1 MRTVREIMARR
12 RAPPAADVPG
22 RPRSR
27 CWRPGRVIALAGLAL
42 AGWVGLSAAA
52 TAAAAPLAAL
62 PAQRPEA
69 QAYLR
74 MADEINS
81 ALPARL
87 SGTGAFSDD
96 DALIPS
102 AALIPY
108 QINTPLW
115 SDGARKQRWISV
127 PSRLKEPSP
136 PAAAAAAPPTI
147 TFSAAGEWH
156 FPAGTVLVK
165 QFSLPIDE
173 RDPSR
178 LRRLET
184 RLLVVLTGERV
195 YGVTYRWRS
204 DGSAADRLDDGA
216 DEDIAVTMQGGGTR
230 IQRWHYPSRGECLQC
245 HNQAAGG
252 VLGLKTRQLNRVV
265 AGADGMPVNQ
275 LVGWSRL
282 GLLSAAFDE
291 ARLPGLQRLVAID
304 DAQASLEQR
313 VRSYLDANC
322 SHCHR
327 PGVLPFSTYDARWDT
342 PLDHQNLILGRV
354 ANEYGIERARYI
366 RPRDP
371 WRSMVLQ
378 RQERTEVLQMPPL
391 GRTLVDEQ
399 AVGVLRAWI
408 DALPGD
414 PTLAPPEIAPP
425 AGRYQSPLEVQL
437 RHGDAQAELRYTLDG
452 SPPDQDSPRYAGAIT
467 LDRGVVLRVKAFRT
481 GWAGSLPVTAAFD
494 VR

>member
-1 MRTVREIMARR
+1 MPGEREITAERR
-12 RAPPAADVPG
+12 VPPCAGAPGGQPAGMRWAGRA
-22 RPRSR
+22 SL
-27 CWRPGRVIALAGLAL
+27 IAGLAL
-42 AGWVGLSAAA
+42 AGLAGLAPR
-52 TAAAAPLAAL
+52 AAAAAAAMAV
-62 PAQRPEA
+62 PEQRPDA

-74 MADEINS
+74 MADEINQV
-81 ALPARL
+81 LPALL
-87 SGTGAFSDD
+87 SQTGAFAD
-96 DALIPS
+96 DAGLVPS
-102 AALIPY
+102 PALIPY

-115 SDGARKQRWISV
+115 SDGAKKQRWISV
-127 PSRLKEPSP
+127 PSRSPSAGGP
-136 PAAAAAAPPTI
+136 SAVPTI
-147 TFSAAGEWH
+147 AFNAEGEWR

-195 YGVTYRWRS
+195 YGVSYRWRP
-204 DGSAADRLDDGA
+204 DGSAAERCDDGA
-216 DEDIAVTMQGGGTR
+216 EEDIAVTMRDGQTR
-230 IQRWHYPSRGECLQC
+230 IQRWHFPSRGDCLQC

-252 VLGLKTRQLNRVV
+252 VLGVKTRQLNRMVD
-265 AGADGMPVNQ
+265 GTDGMPVNQ
-275 LVGWSRL
+275 LVRWRHL

-291 ARLPGLQRLVAID
+291 ARLPSYQRLVGID
-304 DAQASLEQR
+304 DASASLEQR

-354 ANEYGIERARYI
+354 ANEYGIDRARYI

-371 WRSMVLQ
+371 WRSMVLV

-391 GRTLVDEQ
+391 SRTLVDEQ

-408 DALPGD
+408 DGLPGD
-414 PTLAPPEIAPP
+414 PTLAPPEITPP
-425 AGRYQSPLEVQL
+425 PGRYQSPLEVQL
-437 RHGDAQAELRYTLDG
+437 RHDDAQADLRYTLDG
-452 SPPDQDSPRYAGAIT
+452 SLPDQDSPRYAGAIT
-467 LDRGVVLRVKAFRT
+467 LDQRAVLRVTAFRS
-481 GWAGSLPVTAAFD
+481 GWSASLPVTATFD

>member
-1 MRTVREIMARR
+1 VVASASLVMAG
-12 RAPPAADVPG
+12 V
-22 RPRSR
+22 
-27 CWRPGRVIALAGLAL
+27 AGFP
-42 AGWVGLSAAA
+42 A
-52 TAAAAPLAAL
+52 TAAAAAAAAPVVPEL
-62 PAQRPEA
+62 RPQA
-69 QAYLR
+69 QAYLN

-81 ALPARL
+81 ALPAL
-87 SGTGAFSDD
+87 LAQTGAFVDD
-96 DALIPS
+96 AALIPS
-102 AALIPY
+102 PALIPY

-115 SDGARKQRWISV
+115 SDGAKKQRWISV
-127 PSRLKEPSP
+127 PTRFKDTAAGGP
-136 PAAAAAAPPTI
+136 PGAPTI
-147 TFSAAGEWH
+147 AFSAEGEWR

-184 RLLVVLTGERV
+184 RLLVVLTGARV
-195 YGVTYRWRS
+195 YGVTYRWRP
-204 DGSAADRLDDGA
+204 DGSAAERLDDGA
-216 DEDIAVTMQGGGTR
+216 DEDIAVTLRDGGTR
-230 IQRWHYPSRGECLQC
+230 IQRWHYPSRGDCLQC

-252 VLGLKTRQLNRVV
+252 VLGVKTRQLNRMV
-265 AGADGMPVNQ
+265 AGADGIPVNQ
-275 LVGWSRL
+275 LVRWSRL
-282 GLLSAAFDE
+282 GLLSSAFDD
-291 ARLPGLQRLVAID
+291 ARLPGYQRLVAID

-354 ANEYGIERARYI
+354 ANEYGIDRARYI

-371 WRSMVLQ
+371 WRSMVLV

-391 GRTLVDEQ
+391 SRTLVDEQ

-408 DALPGD
+408 DSLAGD
-414 PTLAPPEIAPP
+414 PTLAPPEITPP

-452 SPPDQDSPRYAGAIT
+452 SPPDQDSPRYAGALT
-467 LDRGVVLRVKAFRT
+467 LDHRAVLRVKAFRT
-481 GWAGSLPVTAAFD
+481 GWSASLPVTATFD